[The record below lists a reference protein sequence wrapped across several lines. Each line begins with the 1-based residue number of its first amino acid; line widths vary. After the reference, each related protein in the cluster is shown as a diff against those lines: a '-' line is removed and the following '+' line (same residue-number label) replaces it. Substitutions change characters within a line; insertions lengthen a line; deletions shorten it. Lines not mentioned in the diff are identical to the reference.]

1 MLYYISNSNNISS
14 VNTIIYCVYSIYKQR
29 RVYRMN
35 ELVLFS
41 IRISDTARRKLRI
54 IASYKD
60 TSINA
65 IIQKLLDKEISD
77 WEQAHGVIEIPE

>member
-1 MLYYISNSNNISS
+1 
-14 VNTIIYCVYSIYKQR
+14 
-29 RVYRMN
+29 MN

>member
-1 MLYYISNSNNISS
+1 MSD
-14 VNTIIYCVYSIYKQR
+14 
-29 RVYRMN
+29 
-35 ELVLFS
+35 LVLFS

-65 IIQKLLDKEISD
+65 IIQELLDKEISE
-77 WEQAHGVIEIPE
+77 WEQAHGEIKIPE